1 MLVLEDSDEDR
12 LYLAK
17 GVPREW
23 IASGKEIG
31 MEQAPTRWGRVSFR
45 LAAKS
50 ESRAVVGHVEFTG
63 ASTPKQLHFKIRLPA
78 GSTLQS
84 VSVNGTPAT
93 VGGIHRDTVI
103 IATGTQKMFEVVGQ
117 FN

>member
-1 MLVLEDSDEDR
+1 MAV
-12 LYLAK
+12 
-17 GVPREW
+17 
-23 IASGKEIG
+23 
-31 MEQAPTRWGRVSFR
+31 EQAPTRWGRVSFR

-50 ESRAVVGHVEFTG
+50 ESKAVAGHVEFIG
-63 ASTPKQLHFKIRLPA
+63 ASTPKQLHFKMRVPA

-84 VSVNGTPAT
+84 VSVNGMPAT

-103 IATGTQKMFEVVGQ
+103 IATGAQKMFEVVGQ